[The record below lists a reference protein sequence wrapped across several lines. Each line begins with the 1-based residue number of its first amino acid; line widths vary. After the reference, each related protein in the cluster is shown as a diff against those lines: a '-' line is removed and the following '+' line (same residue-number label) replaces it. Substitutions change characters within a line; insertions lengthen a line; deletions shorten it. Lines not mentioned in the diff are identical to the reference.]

1 MNPTLV
7 SEDDR
12 NTRQLSNYTLDH
24 SNLLSIVDGD
34 EDLLRGICALFL
46 GAYPQYLRAMR
57 EAIASGDSDAL
68 RRAAHTLKGSGG
80 HFLSAPALEAVV
92 DLEAIAAGEMAGK
105 ENMNSTPG
113 R

>member
-34 EDLLRGICALFL
+34 AELLRGICALFR
-46 GAYPQYLRAMR
+46 GAYPEYLAAMR

-80 HFLSAPALEAVV
+80 HFLTAPALDALV
-92 DLEAIAAGEMAGK
+92 DLEAIATGETVGK
-105 ENMNSTPG
+105 GNMN
-113 R
+113 